1 MREVVVILVLQQ
13 ITIVLVLQQ
22 IVVVLVV
29 EEGQFV
35 VQSLDWRSDQ
45 KCVDQCQTALGQ
57 LLMLLRLLVVW
68 DVWFWVF

>member
-1 MREVVVILVLQQ
+1 MREVVV
-13 ITIVLVLQQ
+13 VLVLQQ
-22 IVVVLVV
+22 IAIVLVV

-45 KCVDQCQTALGQ
+45 KCVDQCQTALCQ
-57 LLMLLRLLVVW
+57 LLMLLILLVL